1 MTELRITGQTRLADL
16 VSAYP
21 GLKEKLPEVNSKFSM
36 INSPIGAVMLKKVTI
51 ADMSQ
56 RSGMD
61 QAELIEKLGAVI
73 ERIA

>member
-21 GLKEKLPEVNSKFSM
+21 GLKEKLPEVNPKFSM